1 MIKLEDVEKVYR
13 LDAGPV
19 HALRGVSM
27 TIDRGEF
34 VAIRGPSG
42 SGKSTMMNILGC
54 LDRPSSGR
62 YLLEGHEIGKLSDD
76 ARSRLRGRHFGFVFQ
91 TYNLLPRMSALE
103 QVELPLMYTG
113 VSKRRRRAAAA
124 LAKVNMAG
132 RLHHRPNQLSG
143 GQQQRVA
150 IARSLVVNPRVVLAD
165 EPTGAL
171 DTATGE
177 EVMEV
182 LGSLVREQGI
192 TVVVVTHEPHVAAY
206 ADRTISMRDGLV
218 VEDTKAAAAGI

>member
-1 MIKLEDVEKVYR
+1 
-13 LDAGPV
+13 
-19 HALRGVSM
+19 
-27 TIDRGEF
+27 
-34 VAIRGPSG
+34 
-42 SGKSTMMNILGC
+42 
-54 LDRPSSGR
+54 
-62 YLLEGHEIGKLSDD
+62 
-76 ARSRLRGRHFGFVFQ
+76 
-91 TYNLLPRMSALE
+91 
-103 QVELPLMYTG
+103 
-113 VSKRRRRAAAA
+113 
-124 LAKVNMAG
+124 MAG

>member
-62 YLLEGHEIGKLSDD
+62 YLLERHEIGKLSDD

-91 TYNLLPRMSALE
+91 THNLLPRMSALE
-103 QVELPLMYTG
+103 QVELPLM
-113 VSKRRRRAAAA
+113 
-124 LAKVNMAG
+124 
-132 RLHHRPNQLSG
+132 
-143 GQQQRVA
+143 
-150 IARSLVVNPRVVLAD
+150 
-165 EPTGAL
+165 
-171 DTATGE
+171 
-177 EVMEV
+177 
-182 LGSLVREQGI
+182 
-192 TVVVVTHEPHVAAY
+192 
-206 ADRTISMRDGLV
+206 
-218 VEDTKAAAAGI
+218 

>member
-1 MIKLEDVEKVYR
+1 MIELEGVEKVYR

-54 LDRPSSGR
+54 LDRPSSGK

-124 LAKVNMAG
+124 LARVNMAD
-132 RLHHRPNQLSG
+132 RLHHRPTQLSG

-171 DTATGE
+171 DTTTGE

-192 TVVVVTHEPHVAAY
+192 TVVLVTHEPHVAAY
-206 ADRTISMRDGLV
+206 ADRTISMRDGLII
-218 VEDTKAAAAGI
+218 EDTQAAGSEA